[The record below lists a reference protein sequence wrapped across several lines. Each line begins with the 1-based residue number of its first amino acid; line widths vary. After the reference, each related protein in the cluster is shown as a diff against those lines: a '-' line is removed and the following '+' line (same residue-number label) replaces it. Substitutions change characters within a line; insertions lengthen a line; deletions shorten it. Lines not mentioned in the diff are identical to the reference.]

1 MKGFQQAE
9 AKRAGGAEGAGEAGG
24 AEEAGEAE
32 GAGEAGEAEG
42 AGEAGGE
49 GETIGTLVG
58 RGGLRNVGE
67 VFSKSCN
74 LVTQLFRRQIQLI
87 RLSHWKRKTD
97 N

>member
-1 MKGFQQAE
+1 LRRLSEGRGK
-9 AKRAGGAEGAGEAGG
+9 GAEGAGG
-24 AEEAGEAE
+24 AGE
-32 GAGEAGEAEG
+32 AGEAGEAEG

-49 GETIGTLVG
+49 GETIGTPVS

-74 LVTQLFRRQIQLI
+74 LVTQLFRRLI